1 MRIDSGGE
9 GLERGGQEIGAV
21 TVDGVA
27 PTFEN
32 CKSGKY
38 PFVRPL
44 YFLTKAEATG
54 IVKAFLDY
62 AMSKDGQNIVV
73 NEGFISAK

>member
-1 MRIDSGGE
+1 M
-9 GLERGGQEIGAV
+9 
-21 TVDGVA
+21 A

-44 YFLTKAEATG
+44 YFLTKVEATG
-54 IVKAFLDY
+54 VVKAFLDY
-62 AMSKDGQNIVV
+62 AVSKDGQNIVV